1 MTNGNLFRWMTI
13 TVMTALLGTL
23 PAHAQQTNPDA
34 AAATAEARVSSGDRE
49 LMNDITQANLAEIDT
64 GKLALEKSQNEQVR
78 KFAQLMIDDH
88 AKSQDELQSIAQS
101 KGITLPTETDIAHK
115 TLSTALGLLSGT
127 TFDKQ
132 YIARVGVGDHERAEK
147 LLEKTIGETS
157 DQELKAYA
165 EKTIKA
171 VQHHLSVAR
180 AMDVKK

>member
-1 MTNGNLFRWMTI
+1 MKNKSLFQLI
-13 TVMTALLGTL
+13 GAASVVALLGTM
-23 PAHAQQTNPDA
+23 PVHAQQANADSN
-34 AAATAEARVSSGDRE
+34 AATAEARVSSGDRE
-49 LMNDITQANLAEIDT
+49 LMEDISHANLAEIDT

-78 KFAQLMIDDH
+78 KFAQMMIDDH
-88 AKSQDELQSIAQS
+88 TKSQAELNTIAQS
-101 KGITLPTETDIAHK
+101 KGIKLPTETDIAHK
-115 TLSTALGLLSGT
+115 TLATALGLLSGT

-147 LLEKTIGETS
+147 LLEKTISETS

-180 AMDVKK
+180 SMDVKK